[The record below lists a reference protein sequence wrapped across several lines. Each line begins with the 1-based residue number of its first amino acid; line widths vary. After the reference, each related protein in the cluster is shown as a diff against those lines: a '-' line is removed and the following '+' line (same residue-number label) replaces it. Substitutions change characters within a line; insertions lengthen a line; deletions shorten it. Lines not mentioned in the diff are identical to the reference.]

1 MNQLQQYTCP
11 MHPEVIKNT
20 PGKCPKCG
28 MDLVPVKHETARPA
42 TEHTHM
48 HAGHGSDNPPMGHA
62 GHNHHAM
69 MIADFRKRFYIVL
82 ILTVPVM
89 LLSEMIQHWLGI
101 HIGFAGA
108 AYVLLLLSSIV
119 FFYGGWP
126 F

>member
-1 MNQLQQYTCP
+1 

-20 PGKCPKCG
+20 PGKCPKCS
-28 MDLVPVKHETARPA
+28 MDLVPVKHETGKPA
-42 TEHTHM
+42 MEHTHM

-108 AYVLLLLSSIV
+108 EYVLLLLSSII
-119 FFYGGWP
+119 FF
-126 F
+126 